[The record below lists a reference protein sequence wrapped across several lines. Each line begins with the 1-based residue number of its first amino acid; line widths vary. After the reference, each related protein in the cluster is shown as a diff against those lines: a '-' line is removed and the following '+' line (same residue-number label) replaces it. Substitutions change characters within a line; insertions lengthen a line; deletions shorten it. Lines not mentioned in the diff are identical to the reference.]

1 MFDIRPVVYFI
12 GILVAGLGAT
22 MLLPLFAD
30 LIAANG
36 HWSTFAI
43 SAAFTFAIGV
53 AMAIACKNGVGEGLT
68 IRQTFVLTTGV
79 FVVISIFAAIPF
91 LFGAT
96 DARFVDA
103 VFESMS
109 GLTTTGAT
117 VFVGLDNMPE
127 GLLLWRGM
135 LQWLGGA
142 WMIVVAII
150 VFPLLRVG
158 GMQLFRWDGHDT
170 MGTIQT
176 RAVEVTRSIS
186 IIYIGLTIACAFTYI
201 AVGMPAFDALVHSL
215 TTIAT
220 GGFANRDSSFTEM
233 GKWAEY
239 VAVLFMILASLPFF
253 RYMQAMQ
260 GTLKPLVKDNQI
272 KGFLLVVA
280 AIFAVL
286 VYWQFDRGETELEF
300 VVRKVLFNSVSII
313 SGTGYASADY
323 SLWGS
328 FPVVMFFLIG
338 LIGGCAGST
347 SCSIKIFRFQLLVA
361 AIKIRI
367 QRLRMPNAVSA
378 VRYDGHSVKPEVLTS
393 VITFFFAFIGTL
405 AGVAVLLALSGL
417 DFITSVSGAAA
428 ALANIGPGLGSEIG
442 PSGNYSEVNDFSKW
456 VLVVAMMIGR
466 LELMTVYAL
475 LSVRFWR
482 G

>member
-1 MFDIRPVVYFI
+1 MFDIRPVGYFI
-12 GILVAGLGAT
+12 GILVAGLGTT

-36 HWSTFAI
+36 HWSTFTI
-43 SAAFTFAIGV
+43 SGAFTFAIGV
-53 AMAIACKNGVGEGLT
+53 AMVIACKNGVGEGLT

-117 VFVGLDNMPE
+117 VFTGLDNMPE

-201 AVGMPAFDALVHSL
+201 AVGMSAFDALVHSL

-220 GGFANRDSSFTEM
+220 GGFANRDSSFAEM

-280 AIFAVL
+280 SIFAVL
-286 VYWQFDRGETELEF
+286 TYWQLNQGATELEL

-328 FPVVMFFLIG
+328 FPVVLFFLIG

-361 AIKIRI
+361 AIKIWI
-367 QRLRMPNAVSA
+367 QRLRMPSAVSA

-456 VLVVAMMIGR
+456 VLIAAMMIGR

-475 LSVRFWR
+475 LSIRFWR